1 MTGYQITANDLS
13 GFKRHNTGAR
23 AKARYE
29 AYQREAAS
37 KKLTPADKLARI
49 SALNRTEPI
58 CNLTKKHKLAEKNSG
73 KKSFFGE
80 KFIKV
85 EYVKGNFPAAS
96 VLMTL
101 MFACVLAVIVY
112 SSVQYAA
119 AKNQYNDFRDGLAV
133 SNTELSELISAKD
146 ARMDLEEVERI
157 AVEEYGM
164 IRKDKA
170 ECVFVSVNKEDTVVI
185 SETEK
190 AAEGQASLLSAFAER
205 LRSVWEY
212 FN

>member
-119 AKNQYNDFRDGLAV
+119 AKNVAV
-133 SNTELSELISAKD
+133 SAVFGLIMGTVTASGIPEAIV
-146 ARMDLEEVERI
+146 AAILVTVI
-157 AVEEYGM
+157 G
-164 IRKDKA
+164 KA
-170 ECVFVSVNKEDTVVI
+170 
-185 SETEK
+185 
-190 AAEGQASLLSAFAER
+190 LLHFMAQMKR
-205 LRSVWEY
+205 R
-212 FN
+212 